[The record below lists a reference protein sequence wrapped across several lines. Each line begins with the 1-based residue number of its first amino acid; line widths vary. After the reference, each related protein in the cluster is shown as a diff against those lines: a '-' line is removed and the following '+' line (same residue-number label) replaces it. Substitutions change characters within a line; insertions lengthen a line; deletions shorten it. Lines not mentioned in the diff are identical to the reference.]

1 MFLNVYDLYQ
11 GNDAL
16 APLGLGFYHT
26 GIEVHG
32 SEYSYGGGGGIIR
45 HSPRNPPT
53 GSTPGAFTPFRLQLV
68 LGEVHATSSE
78 VERVVDGLRSTW
90 LGDQYHILTRNCNS
104 FSDELCIK
112 LLNKRI
118 PGWVNRL
125 AGLGAY
131 FSCCLPANLNPP
143 PPSSTPSSSAASPSP
158 PRPLRGSTVGVGR
171 SMRIGGG
178 GGGGGG
184 ASATVAAGGD
194 ERAKRAAA
202 AERRAAAMASGPP
215 ATSKG
220 AQLTVPSLPPLFAG
234 RGEEEGEAAPLTGG
248 SGGSGGQRS

>member
-1 MFLNVYDLYQ
+1 MYDLYG

-32 SEYSYGGGGGIIR
+32 SEYSYGGGGGVFR

-53 GSTPGAFTPFRLQLV
+53 GSTPGAFTPFRLQLL

-78 VERVVDGLRSTW
+78 VERVVDGLRGTW
-90 LGDQYHILTRNCNS
+90 QGDQYHLLTRNCNS
-104 FSDELCIK
+104 FSDELAIK

-125 AGLGAY
+125 AVLGSY
-131 FSCCLPANLNPP
+131 FSCCLPAHLNPP
-143 PPSSTPSSSAASPSP
+143 PPPSNSSSSSSSSQPRAA
-158 PRPLRGSTVGVGR
+158 LRGSTVGAGR
-171 SMRIGGG
+171 SMRIGGVGGGG

-184 ASATVAAGGD
+184 ASATAVATGGD

-202 AERRAAAMASGPP
+202 AERRAATLAAPPPTAS
-215 ATSKG
+215 SKA
-220 AQLTVPSLPPLFAG
+220 AQLTVPSLPPFAG
-234 RGEEEGEAAPLTGG
+234 RGEEEGEAAPLTGS
-248 SGGSGGQRS
+248 SGRRS